1 MHTSEA
7 KKTSRLSKAHV
18 ARLLQESH
26 FAHATSHMNPIAKAF
41 LEFYLNVAKSVE
53 TFSEY
58 VETLVAASQSEHCA
72 HISETSIAKLAVVAD
87 AINEMHED
95 CDKAKQDLW
104 LLVGHAS
111 AGNHLHKLFYQDESM
126 EVLDLKVDDPRIEKL
141 AREVD
146 AGKKAAAAAKAKATA
161 NANASRGRGAP
172 RGRGNRF
179 TSRNNYPNRDNCSNG
194 GQYQYNN
201 FRGAHHN
208 SYRGG
213 GRGGFGSGNSYGNYQ
228 NHQAGIFPQNGLN
241 QQNGQGTSQNKMLG
255 WLPAGPC

>member
-7 KKTSRLSKAHV
+7 KKASRLSKAHV

-41 LEFYLNVAKSVE
+41 LELYLNIAKSVE
-53 TFSEY
+53 IFSEY
-58 VETLVAASQSEHCA
+58 VETLVAASQSEHCT

-95 CDKAKQDLW
+95 CDKAKKDLW

-146 AGKKAAAAAKAKATA
+146 AGKKAAATAKAKATA
-161 NANASRGRGAP
+161 NANAPRGRGAP
-172 RGRGNRF
+172 RVATALPRVITTLTATITPTEDSTNTITF
-179 TSRNNYPNRDNCSNG
+179 VSLTTIVIVAVVAADLVLVIPMEIIKIIKP
-194 GQYQYNN
+194 
-201 FRGAHHN
+201 
-208 SYRGG
+208 
-213 GRGGFGSGNSYGNYQ
+213 GS
-228 NHQAGIFPQNGLN
+228 FLR
-241 QQNGQGTSQNKMLG
+241 MV
-255 WLPAGPC
+255 